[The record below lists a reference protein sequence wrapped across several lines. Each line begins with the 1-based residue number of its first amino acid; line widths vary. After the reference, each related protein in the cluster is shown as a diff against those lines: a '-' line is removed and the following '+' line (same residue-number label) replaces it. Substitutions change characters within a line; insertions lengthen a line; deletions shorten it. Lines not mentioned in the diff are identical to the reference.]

1 MRKTIQGESIH
12 SKIKEIG
19 IKYYK
24 NRDKYKQI
32 KVICLK
38 TNNKKIQKSSYI
50 VFTTKS
56 WTHRQCENK
65 RTVEDISHFWAYTQ
79 KNWKQRLEQ
88 IFIHPYSW

>member
-1 MRKTIQGESIH
+1 MKIQIQYTTSIQQWVEEEKEVILKEMKKKIQGESIH

-24 NRDKYKQI
+24 NHDKYKQI

-38 TNNKKIQKSSYI
+38 TDNKRIQKSSYI

-56 WTHRQCENK
+56 
-65 RTVEDISHFWAYTQ
+65 
-79 KNWKQRLEQ
+79 
-88 IFIHPYSW
+88 

>member
-1 MRKTIQGESIH
+1 MKIQIQYTTSIQQWVEEEKEVILKEMKKKIQGESTN

-24 NRDKYKQI
+24 NHDKYKQI

-38 TNNKKIQKSSYI
+38 TDNKRIQKSSYI

-56 WTHRQCENK
+56 
-65 RTVEDISHFWAYTQ
+65 
-79 KNWKQRLEQ
+79 
-88 IFIHPYSW
+88 

>member
-1 MRKTIQGESIH
+1 MKIQIQYTTSIQQWVEEEKEVILKEMKKKIQGESIN

-24 NRDKYKQI
+24 NHDKYKQI

-38 TNNKKIQKSSYI
+38 TDNKRIQKSSYI

-56 WTHRQCENK
+56 
-65 RTVEDISHFWAYTQ
+65 
-79 KNWKQRLEQ
+79 
-88 IFIHPYSW
+88 